1 MTLVAIISSLVTV
14 FTKPRSEGFMNDSDV
29 IKVIESMTPEQS
41 ATLKALNDEK
51 YVKLEG
57 DRVVMKVPLEVNG
70 EVRVVGEKDS
80 YLSLNTKGDKK
91 VRIRIAPKEM
101 SQYLSSLPGTKWYE
115 QGSTPL
121 LFEVM
126 RKDGGVHTIGSLPGH
141 SHKYETRGGYI
152 PGFPKGYV
160 FEGDYS
166 LFKTKDE
173 SLVACDANPYCKGVT
188 YDRRINRYTLR
199 GGADKIRKGMKVQVN
214 YNNVETSYVKK
225 L

>member
-1 MTLVAIISSLVTV
+1 MTLVAIISSLVTIM
-14 FTKPRSEGFMNDSDV
+14 TKPRVEGFLNDSDV
-29 IKVIESMTPEQS
+29 IKVIESLTPEQA

-51 YVKLEG
+51 YAILEG
-57 DRVVMKVPLEVNG
+57 DRVVMKVPLEVNS
-70 EVRVVGEKDS
+70 EVRVVGKKDS
-80 YLSLNTKGDKK
+80 HLSLDTRDGKK
-91 VRIRIAPKEM
+91 VRIRIAPKDM

-121 LFEVM
+121 LFEVS
-126 RKDGGVHTIGSLPGH
+126 RENGEVHNIGSLPGH
-141 SHKYETRGGYI
+141 SHKYEVKQGYI

-160 FEGDYS
+160 FEGGYS
-166 LFKTKDE
+166 LFDRKEE

-199 GGADKIRKGMKVQVN
+199 GGSDKVKAGMKVQVN

-225 L
+225 I